1 MSQQGLNA
9 EDDLIEVGHVLGVH
23 GVAGQVKVYS
33 NTSPRQ
39 NVVTYS
45 PWIIDQAGTQ
55 KTYEVNGKV
64 HGKNVIASLKGVS
77 GRDQAMDLIG
87 AKILIK
93 RNQLPT
99 LSQGDYYWTQLEG
112 MEVISTEGDEFGTID
127 HMLET
132 GANDVMVVQ
141 GDRERLIPYVMEEVI
156 ISVNLEKNQIIV
168 NWDADF

>member
-1 MSQQGLNA
+1 MSQQGLNT

-23 GVAGQVKVYS
+23 GVVGQVKVYS

-45 PWIIDQAGTQ
+45 PWVIDQAGAQ
-55 KTYEVNGKV
+55 QTYEVKGKLQ
-64 HGKNVIASLKGVS
+64 GKHVIASLKGLS
-77 GRDQAMDLIG
+77 DRNQAMELIG

-93 RNQLPT
+93 RNQLPS

-112 MEVISTEGDEFGTID
+112 MKVISINGDEFGTID

-141 GDRERLIPYVMEEVI
+141 GDRERLIPYVLEEVV
-156 ISVNLEKNQIIV
+156 ISVNLENNQITV
-168 NWDADF
+168 DWDADF